1 MISPQMYEPGRTS
14 GWRKSRYCATQRQV
28 SRASHCRR
36 ANREK
41 ATHMMLLPFE
51 QFANL
56 VHPDPLV
63 EPKVG
68 LVVTLPRLL
77 GRSDL
82 VERLGQ
88 EGPLAV

>member
-1 MISPQMYEPGRTS
+1 
-14 GWRKSRYCATQRQV
+14 
-28 SRASHCRR
+28 
-36 ANREK
+36 
-41 ATHMMLLPFE
+41 MLLPFE